1 MKPEHKQR
9 RIFIA
14 AVVAGGAGLT
24 CAQAVVAAPRKVD
37 ESEPKAASLG
47 YRHDSNQVDKKRFPK
62 HKAGERCNNCM
73 AWLGT
78 PKDAWAECDLMA
90 DRLVAAPG
98 WCSSYVK
105 IGG

>member
-1 MKPEHKQR
+1 MKHEQKQR
-9 RIFIA
+9 RIFII
-14 AVVAGGAGLT
+14 AVAAGGAGL
-24 CAQAVVAAPRKVD
+24 AGGGAAASSIRRVE
-37 ESEPKAASLG
+37 ESEPKATSLG
-47 YRHDSNQVDKKRFPK
+47 YRHDSNQVDRKRFPK

-105 IGG
+105 AS

>member
-1 MKPEHKQR
+1 MKPEQQQR

-14 AVVAGGAGLT
+14 VVVAGGTGMACGAALAAGIK
-24 CAQAVVAAPRKVD
+24 RVD
-37 ESEPKAASLG
+37 ESEPKAVSLG
-47 YRHDSNQVDKKRFPK
+47 YRHDSGQVDRKRFPK
-62 HKAGERCNNCM
+62 HKPGERCDNCM
-73 AWLGT
+73 AWLGK

-105 IGG
+105 AG

>member
-1 MKPEHKQR
+1 MKLERNQR

-14 AVVAGGAGLT
+14 AVVTGGTGLVCGNAT
-24 CAQAVVAAPRKVD
+24 ASTVKRVE

-47 YRHDSNQVDKKRFPK
+47 YKHDSNQVDKKRFPK
-62 HKAGERCNNCM
+62 HKAGERCSNCT

-78 PKDAWAECDLMA
+78 AKDAWAECDLMA
-90 DRLVAAPG
+90 DRMVAAPG

-105 IGG
+105 GG